1 MAKSIYFVT
10 CPVCRRRYP
19 SRTLLEKTRDDFS
32 VIDYPVQTAVSLG
45 CRGFRV
51 TDYLNWARLRT
62 TPSEVSEAFFVFLH
76 RVKNTDALLREL
88 QLLYSR
94 EYATAYA
101 PGDDLSK
108 AYGLREVRYIGY

>member
-1 MAKSIYFVT
+1 MGKTIYFVT
-10 CPVCRRRYP
+10 CPTCRLRYP
-19 SRTLLEKTRDDFS
+19 SQTLLRKSRDDFS

-45 CRGFRV
+45 CRGFLV
-51 TDYLNWARLRT
+51 TDYISWTRFRT
-62 TPSEVSEAFFVFLH
+62 VPSEVSEAFFVFLH

-108 AYGLREVRYIGY
+108 AYELQGVRYIGY